1 MSRATRLTDEQI
13 ADALT
18 TLSGWVREGD
28 FLRRDF
34 TFADFDGAM
43 AFLNA
48 AAEVARRLDHHPD
61 WSNVY
66 NRVTVRLQTHDAGG
80 VTNVD
85 VAWAAEVSSLPATG
99 G

>member
-1 MSRATRLTDEQI
+1 MSRPSRLTDEQI
-13 ADALT
+13 NDALT
-18 TLSGWVREGD
+18 TLSGWKREGD
-28 FLRRDF
+28 FLHRDF

-66 NRVTVRLQTHDAGG
+66 NRVTVRLQTHDAKGITDLD
-80 VTNVD
+80 VT
-85 VAWAAEVSSLPATG
+85 WATEVSALPAAG